1 MDSVVHSLGE
11 SSTVLSF
18 PALPTLATGEL
29 LEPGGVYIDLARP
42 ERGPFVA
49 LDGQVSGSGN
59 RYVAKRDVSCP
70 RWWRLVRSAAL
81 GPFAVDE
88 PRPLTR
94 PATPDTAIWFA
105 AEEAA
110 PIAAAP

>member
-1 MDSVVHSLGE
+1 MDSVVQSLDV
-11 SSTVLSF
+11 STSVLAF
-18 PALPTLATGEL
+18 PALPALQTGEY

-49 LDGQVSGSGN
+49 LDGQVAGSGN

-70 RWWRLVRSAAL
+70 RWWRLVRSAAH

-88 PRPLTR
+88 PRQFTR
-94 PATPDTAIWFA
+94 PVTSESAIIFAPDEAMA
-105 AEEAA
+105 VAA
-110 PIAAAP
+110 P

>member
-1 MDSVVHSLGE
+1 MDTVVQSLGV
-11 SSTVLSF
+11 SPTMLAF
-18 PALPTLATGEL
+18 PAMPTLHTGEF

-49 LDGQVSGSGN
+49 LDGQVAGSGN

-81 GPFAVDE
+81 GPFAVDDPKPFSRSITPE
-88 PRPLTR
+88 S
-94 PATPDTAIWFA
+94 ATWFA